1 MVNINSLRSAFKY
14 IVIPALVLLGAQKV
28 IQFQDRDYVG
38 YLEDVLCSTHDKIA
52 EISDWIDSFLPE
64 SLYNDVGLGDTFLG
78 EENVRP
84 LFFMPANENV
94 SALSPGSYTS
104 LTHFSSSMRP
114 RRWRP
119 SNILYRVGE
128 LIYHKSMD
136 IYCVIVGW
144 DKTAKA
150 PSDWLD
156 KVYKESKEEKIK
168 EVHYMNVCGSEG
180 KGESILM
187 YLSQDEVS
195 KIEEIPNNIKLK
207 LTLLQSHFDIKSE
220 SEFQAMDPPYPLR
233 PWLRKLYPMD

>member
-1 MVNINSLRSAFKY
+1 
-14 IVIPALVLLGAQKV
+14 
-28 IQFQDRDYVG
+28 
-38 YLEDVLCSTHDKIA
+38 
-52 EISDWIDSFLPE
+52 
-64 SLYNDVGLGDTFLG
+64 
-78 EENVRP
+78 
-84 LFFMPANENV
+84 MPANENV

-150 PSDWLD
+150 PSDW
-156 KVYKESKEEKIK
+156 VYKESKEEKIK
-168 EVHYMNVCGSEG
+168 EVHYMN
-180 KGESILM
+180 
-187 YLSQDEVS
+187 DEVS